1 MVVVV
6 DDLHWAD
13 QSSLELLQFIARRP
27 RAVPLVVLG
36 AYRDDELEPGSRRA
50 RLLSELSGTAE
61 HVHLAGLEQAEV
73 EELVGQVAGASIAG
87 RWAAEVARR
96 SGGHPLFAKEL
107 SHLLARHP
115 APDAWV
121 AVPAA
126 IRDVIER
133 RLARLSPGCV
143 RMLRAA
149 AVCGNDLV
157 VDVLAEVC
165 GDEPGHAVDLAA
177 EGVGA
182 GILVADDP
190 LGARARFAHDLFRDV
205 LYEGL
210 PARDRLSLH
219 QQVGAALEQRHGTS
233 NRAHPSGIARHFAAA
248 IAVDGPDR
256 ALRWA
261 LAAAGADRDSL
272 AFAESAGHLERVRV
286 AAETNGVTFDPGTVV
301 DLLVMEADARLRAG
315 DPGTARVLLERAH
328 RLARDWAGPDRLAA
342 VALGVQRLG
351 ARTGMPRH
359 ELVSLLEEAC
369 TALAGSG
376 SAAEARVTASLAR
389 EMAHSVRA
397 DSDQARRL
405 SERALEVAR
414 RVADPETLALCVLAR
429 HDVVWGPGT
438 AVERLEL
445 AGEIVALAEVAG
457 DRDRRCDG
465 VLLRASALLESGSP
479 AFRSELDSYLQLAGA
494 LREPR
499 YDYLVLTRRA
509 ALALL
514 DGRVD
519 DAEVLAEEAA
529 ALGRRISEPDVEN
542 VLMSQT
548 LAARWARGDRDEL
561 LEFADRTV
569 ASWVGI
575 PTFAHAVAAA
585 CRARAGDLDGARL
598 ALAVVMELEEW
609 HLVRSP
615 LPSAIPFVT
624 VAAARLGEREM
635 CATLYDELT
644 AVSTECAV
652 FGATVCF
659 MGSYAHWAG
668 VAAAALGQVDRARS
682 HLESARAVHERLGA
696 RTWRDATDAELAAVL
711 GGPVHAPRRRAAEEA
726 VFRPAGAVWQLH
738 FAGSFASIP
747 DARGLRDIAVL
758 LSRAGHAV
766 PAIELLGLTPGAPR
780 SSGVR
785 GPATFDERA
794 RREIRNQLRELDADV
809 DRAEAADDGERAA
822 LARERRQA
830 LAEAVARD
838 LGLGGRSRRL
848 DDPLERARKT
858 VSTRIHRAI
867 RRVEHAHPD
876 LGRHLARS
884 ITTGALCV
892 YDPAEP
898 VRWTT

>member
-1 MVVVV
+1 MQYPRLLVESGIR
-6 DDLHWAD
+6 
-13 QSSLELLQFIARRP
+13 QSRKGSRP
-27 RAVPLVVLG
+27 
-36 AYRDDELEPGSRRA
+36 DRRA
-50 RLLSELSGTAE
+50 RGSPTP
-61 HVHLAGLEQAEV
+61 
-73 EELVGQVAGASIAG
+73 G
-87 RWAAEVARR
+87 RR
-96 SGGHPLFAKEL
+96 
-107 SHLLARHP
+107 
-115 APDAWV
+115 
-121 AVPAA
+121 
-126 IRDVIER
+126 
-133 RLARLSPGCV
+133 
-143 RMLRAA
+143 
-149 AVCGNDLV
+149 
-157 VDVLAEVC
+157 
-165 GDEPGHAVDLAA
+165 
-177 EGVGA
+177 
-182 GILVADDP
+182 
-190 LGARARFAHDLFRDV
+190 
-205 LYEGL
+205 
-210 PARDRLSLH
+210 
-219 QQVGAALEQRHGTS
+219 QVGRAHQGATSTAVERHGTS
-233 NRAHPSGIARHFAAA
+233 NRAHPSEIARHFAAA

-261 LAAAGADRDSL
+261 LAAAGADRASL
-272 AFAESAGHLERVRV
+272 AFAESAGHLERVRL
-286 AAETNGVTFDPGTVV
+286 AAETNGVTFDPGTLV

-315 DPGTARVLLERAH
+315 DPGTARVLLERAR

-359 ELVSLLEEAC
+359 EVVSLLEEAC

-397 DSDQARRL
+397 DYDQARRL

-414 RVADPETLALCVLAR
+414 RVADPETLALCLLAR

-479 AFRSELDSYLQLAGA
+479 AFRSELDTIPAIGWRD
-494 LREPR
+494 LRQPR

-561 LEFADRTV
+561 LEFADRAV
-569 ASWVGI
+569 AWWVGI
-575 PTFAHAVAAA
+575 PTLAHAVAAA

-624 VAAARLGEREM
+624 VAAARLGEREV

-696 RTWRDATDAELAAVL
+696 RTWRDATDAELAAL

-738 FAGSFASIP
+738 FAGSSASIP

-785 GPATFDERA
+785 GPAAFDERA

-876 LGRHLARS
+876 LGRHLGRS

>member
-1 MVVVV
+1 MRCRSSSS
-6 DDLHWAD
+6 APIATTS
-13 QSSLELLQFIARRP
+13 SSLEARQ
-27 RAVPLVVLG
+27 
-36 AYRDDELEPGSRRA
+36 A
-50 RLLSELSGTAE
+50 RLLTELSGTAE
-61 HVHLAGLEQAEV
+61 HVHLTGLEQAEV
-73 EELVGQVAGASIAG
+73 EELVGQVAGRSIAD

-107 SHLLARHP
+107 SQLLARHP

-157 VDVLAEVC
+157 VDVVAEVC
-165 GDEPGHAVDLAA
+165 GDEPGNAVDLAA
-177 EGVGA
+177 EGIGA

-219 QQVGAALEQRHGTS
+219 LQVGGALEQRHDTS
-233 NRAHPSGIARHFAAA
+233 NRAHPSEIARHFAAA
-248 IAVDGPDR
+248 IALDGPDR

-261 LAAAGADRDSL
+261 LAAAAADRASL
-272 AFAESAGHLERVRV
+272 AFAESAGHLGRVRV
-286 AAETNGVTFDPGTVV
+286 AAETNGVTFDPGTLV
-301 DLLVMEADARLRAG
+301 DVLVIEADARLRAG
-315 DPGTARVLLERAH
+315 DPSTARVLLLERAH
-328 RLARDWAGPDRLAA
+328 RLARDRADPDRLAA

-359 ELVSLLEEAC
+359 EVVNLLEEAC

-376 SAAEARVTASLAR
+376 SAAEARVTATLAR
-389 EMAHSVRA
+389 EVADSVRA
-397 DSDQARRL
+397 DHDQARRL
-405 SERALEVAR
+405 SEGALELAR
-414 RVADPETLALCVLAR
+414 RVADPETLALCLLAR

-438 AVERLEL
+438 AAERLEL
-445 AGEIVALAEVAG
+445 AGEIVALAEIAG
-457 DRDRRCDG
+457 DRERRCDG
-465 VLLRASALLESGSP
+465 VLLRASALLELGSP
-479 AFRSELDSYLQLAGA
+479 TFRSELDGYVQLAGA

-499 YDYLVLTRRA
+499 HDYLVLTRRA

-519 DAEVLAEEAA
+519 DAEILAEEAA
-529 ALGRRISEPDVEN
+529 ALGRRISEPDVDN

-561 LEFADRTV
+561 LEFADRAV
-569 ASWVGI
+569 AWLVEI

-585 CRARAGDLDGARL
+585 CRARAGDIDGARL
-598 ALAVVMELEEW
+598 ALAVVTELDEW

-615 LPSAIPFVT
+615 LPSVIPLVT

-644 AVSTECAV
+644 SVSTECAV
-652 FGATVCF
+652 FGAAVCF

-668 VAAAALGQVDRARS
+668 VAALALDEVDRARS

-696 RTWRDATDAELAAVL
+696 RTWRDATDAELVVL
-711 GGPVHAPRRRAAEEA
+711 GGPVQAPPRRAAEEA

-738 FAGSFASIP
+738 FAGSSASIP
-747 DARGLRDIAVL
+747 DARGLRDIALL
-758 LSRAGHAV
+758 LSRAGRAV
-766 PAIELLGLTPGAPR
+766 PAVELLGLTPGAPR
-780 SSGVR
+780 ASGVR

-794 RREIRNQLRELDADV
+794 RREIRNHLRELDAEV

-848 DDPLERARKT
+848 DDAVERARKT

-867 RRVEHAHPD
+867 RRVEQTHPE
-876 LGRHLARS
+876 LGRHLGRS
-884 ITTGALCV
+884 ITTGTLCV